1 MSAAECSINAEGRA
15 QSPACVSGEGCPLR
29 VLCGMVETVEGTKY
43 SQTNPG
49 EKWWPKNIDL
59 MGLIVFRAC

>member
-43 SQTNPG
+43 SQTNPE
-49 EKWWPKNIDL
+49 EKRWPKNIDL